1 MSDTE
6 TLNVFEFFKRFP
18 NEEAARLHFE
28 EMRWHGHATCPHCGT
43 GDVVECKDH
52 KPMAYRCRKCRK
64 HFSVRTGTV
73 LAESKV
79 PLRKWLMAI
88 YLLTTSRKGISSI
101 QLAKT
106 LGVTQKTAWFLA
118 HRIREAWTG
127 RQGFLGPDVE
137 MDETYLGGKERNKH
151 NSKKLRAGRG
161 AVGKEAVIGLRERAG
176 RVQGHHVAR
185 TDRKTIRALV
195 AANVADG
202 ATLYTDEFGAYRG
215 IGSRHHT
222 VNHSIGEYVR
232 GSIHTNSIESFWA
245 LLKRG
250 HYGIYHHMSPKHLQR
265 YVDEFATRC
274 NLSGTSFDGIMS
286 HTVMAMVGRRLTYG
300 ALIHGA

>member
-6 TLNVFEFFKRFP
+6 TLNIFEFFERFP
-18 NEEAARLHFE
+18 SEEAARLHFE
-28 EMRWHGHATCPHCGT
+28 DMRWYGHATCPHCGT

-79 PLRKWLMAI
+79 PLQKWLLAI

-151 NSKKLRAGRG
+151 TSKKLRAGRG
-161 AVGKEAVIGLRERAG
+161 TVGKEAVIGLRERAG
-176 RVQGHHVAR
+176 RVQGHHVTS
-185 TDRKTIRALV
+185 TDRKTIRAVV
-195 AANVADG
+195 ADNIADG
-202 ATLYTDEFGAYRG
+202 ATLYMAQHSIRTSSELNTDEFGAYRG
-215 IGSRHHT
+215 IASRHHT
-222 VNHSIGEYVR
+222 VNHSAGEYVR
-232 GSIHTNSIESFWA
+232 GIVPHQQ
-245 LLKRG
+245 
-250 HYGIYHHMSPKHLQR
+250 H
-265 YVDEFATRC
+265 
-274 NLSGTSFDGIMS
+274 
-286 HTVMAMVGRRLTYG
+286 
-300 ALIHGA
+300 